1 VDFRLAQAVTAARAA
16 AAGLLGLAF
25 ALPAPARAGSAAS
38 VADGKAL
45 FNQMCSH
52 CHGLDMVNPGT
63 SAFDLRRF
71 PHNDEKRFRRSVSHG
86 KGDMPAWGDLLKP
99 SEISELWAYVKSGG
113 KR

>member
-1 VDFRLAQAVTAARAA
+1 MTAAQVAVA
-16 AAGLLGLAF
+16 LLGLACAF
-25 ALPAPARAGSAAS
+25 PVQARAGDADK

-52 CHGLDMVNPGT
+52 CHGLNMVNPGT

-71 PHNDEKRFRRSVSHG
+71 PHNDEKRFRHSVTYG

-99 SEISELWAYVKSGG
+99 SEIGELWAYVKSGG